1 MNLRQSINCLPIG
14 KGEWCGKG
22 GWCGGHGKATKNSW
36 HIETKWNS
44 EILNVTFMKETMDL
58 TQGTKQMVRKRE
70 NLPLAGLQAKGQ
82 TNALGN
88 SRLTGW
94 HSAKIEFKTRNLHTM
109 QESDIGRSDPC
120 ISYLTH
126 RCHGGPYNQI
136 SQPGRED
143 PVVLYL

>member
-1 MNLRQSINCLPIG
+1 
-14 KGEWCGKG
+14 
-22 GWCGGHGKATKNSW
+22 
-36 HIETKWNS
+36 
-44 EILNVTFMKETMDL
+44 MKETMDL
-58 TQGTKQMVRKRE
+58 TQSTKQMVQKRE